1 MKFFEGQRAR
11 LRATSQERNSLALL
25 VARLTPRP
33 FCAVFLRDGL
43 LRAYLD
49 DELAQA
55 DENRVAVHLDECAAC
70 RGRLETLSKRAN
82 EVKRA
87 LQITDG
93 SRIDPAVAY
102 DHYLGR
108 FAEPLEG
115 GGRSKGLWF
124 ATWKRPL
131 WGAVSAAVALALLL
145 SFAPVQTWGQKIL
158 SMLRIQKVAVVPVNL
173 AALTETGN
181 REQQQLLAR
190 LISDN
195 VVVTM
200 SPGQPETVPSA
211 DAASRMAGFS
221 VRIFNQSSSPARI
234 SVSNE
239 AAFHMTLDR
248 DRMQAVLDQAGR
260 SDIQIPASVD
270 GSTVAVHVPRLVRV
284 QYGNCAESRAH
295 VGAGPPPPA
304 SADQI
309 NQPCMTF
316 IQVPSPTVSVPPNL
330 NLAALA
336 EAGLQIAGLNADEAR
351 AFTQSVDWS
360 STLVLPVPQS
370 GSYRSVS
377 VDGTNATL
385 IEGAPRPNF
394 SGHYSLVWLKNG
406 IIYSVNGSG
415 SSAPALAAVASLD

>member
-1 MKFFEGQRAR
+1 MKC
-11 LRATSQERNSLALL
+11 
-25 VARLTPRP
+25 PK
-33 FCAVFLRDGL
+33 DGL
-43 LRAYLD
+43 LRAHLD
-49 DELAQA
+49 GELAHA
-55 DENRVAVHLDECAAC
+55 DGNGVADHLRDCVSC
-70 RGRLETLSKRAN
+70 QQRLGTLSQGAN

-87 LQITDG
+87 LQATD
-93 SRIDPAVAY
+93 SSQIDPALAY
-102 DHYLGR
+102 NHYLRR
-108 FAEPLEG
+108 FGEPLEAEST
-115 GGRSKGLWF
+115 GRWF
-124 ATWKRPL
+124 ATWRRPL
-131 WGAVSAAVALALLL
+131 LGGISAAIALALLV

-158 SMLRIQKVAVVPVNL
+158 EMLRIQKVAVVPVNL

-200 SPGQPETVPSA
+200 SPGQPEPVPSA
-211 DAASRMAGFS
+211 DAASRLAGFS
-221 VRIFNQSSSPARI
+221 VKTFNDTSSPTSI

-284 QYGNCAESRAH
+284 QYGNCPESRAH
-295 VGAGPPPPA
+295 SSTA
-304 SADQI
+304 SAEQNAKGAAARHQSGKEFTDSSGGAPDSATVLQT
-309 NQPCMTF
+309 CMIF

-330 NLAALA
+330 NLPALA
-336 EAGLQIAGLNADEAR
+336 EAGLQIAGLSADEAR
-351 AFTQSVDWS
+351 SFTRTVDWS

-377 VDGTNATL
+377 VDGTNGTL
-385 IEGAPRPNF
+385 IEVPPRGNF

-406 IIYSVNGSG
+406 IIYSVDGRG
-415 SSAPALAAVASLD
+415 SSAPALAAAASLD